1 MDDLTEIV
9 AETDSRLMTLVEDSS
24 EDSALS
30 EIAEGGKVKSKD
42 IQDKMDE
49 IMSNVHTPLI
59 DGLVKLQSMLPMKKK
74 EYVDY
79 ISNNIILE
87 VAYTEKGT
95 VTKASVAYALAVAR
109 ADAPVPDVYADDYKE
124 LKEAYELAKK
134 SEEATKLLKDMD
146 KALDEKARDRYDS
159 LTDEEILDL
168 LINRKWYY
176 TIGNGIY
183 DLYAAISHQLA
194 DRIVELSKRY
204 EDTLP
209 ELIKKA
215 SDYEDKVKSH
225 LERMGFKW

>member
-1 MDDLTEIV
+1 
-9 AETDSRLMTLVEDSS
+9 
-24 EDSALS
+24 
-30 EIAEGGKVKSKD
+30 
-42 IQDKMDE
+42 
-49 IMSNVHTPLI
+49 MSNVHTALI

-74 EYVDY
+74 DYVDY

-109 ADAPVPDVYADDYKE
+109 AEAPVPDAYADDYKE

-134 SEEATKLLKDMD
+134 SEESTKLLKDMD
-146 KALDEKARDRYDS
+146 KALDEKARDRYAS

-194 DRIVELSKRY
+194 DRIIELSKRY

-209 ELIKKA
+209 ELMKQA
-215 SDYEDKVKSH
+215 SDYEARLKGH

>member
-1 MDDLTEIV
+1 MSVSLCQNHFSDFWGHSKKIFFSKPFCFNRVQKSYVHLT
-9 AETDSRLMTLVEDSS
+9 R
-24 EDSALS
+24 
-30 EIAEGGKVKSKD
+30 G
-42 IQDKMDE
+42 
-49 IMSNVHTPLI
+49 N
-59 DGLVKLQSMLPMKKK
+59 
-74 EYVDY
+74 
-79 ISNNIILE
+79 
-87 VAYTEKGT
+87 KGT
-95 VTKASVAYALAVAR
+95 VPKASVAYALAIAR
-109 ADAPVPDVYADDYKE
+109 AEAPVPDAYADDYKE
-124 LKEAYELAKK
+124 LKEAYDLAKK
-134 SEEATKLLKDMD
+134 SEESTKLLKDMD
-146 KALDEKARDRYDS
+146 KALDEKARERYSS

-194 DRIVELSKRY
+194 DRIIELSKRY